1 MEHTDDV
8 QRSANTYVD
17 RQVGQPIVAIELR
30 DMIGR
35 KNLWSNA
42 FHRRYKY
49 IWTTKLVDC
58 HQYVKRAFNYYF
70 KTKARKRMHALILKV
85 WRAWR
90 HYKLY
95 GGLHVLFP
103 AAVELWFTMPFVI
116 CQGLLIAFG
125 RSSWESTLNLSSGST
140 FFSTGDECLCSLC
153 HGL

>member
-1 MEHTDDV
+1 MMYRGAQIYMLT
-8 QRSANTYVD
+8 
-17 RQVGQPIVAIELR
+17 
-30 DMIGR
+30 GR
-35 KNLWSNA
+35 LDSLSNWGIWLDEKKIWSNA

-58 HQYVKRAFNYYF
+58 HQYVKKAFNYYF

-103 AAVELWFTMPFVI
+103 AAVDLKHKVLWFPMPFVI

-125 RSSWESTLNLSSGST
+125 WASWESTLNLSSGST
-140 FFSTGDECLCSLC
+140 FFSTGDEWSLCSLC